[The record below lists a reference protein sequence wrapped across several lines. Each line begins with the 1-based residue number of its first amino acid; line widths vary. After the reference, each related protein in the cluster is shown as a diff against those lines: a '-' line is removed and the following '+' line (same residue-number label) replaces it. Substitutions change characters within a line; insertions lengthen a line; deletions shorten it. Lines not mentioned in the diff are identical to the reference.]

1 MKYLPTAFA
10 QLQFAW
16 KLYNYA
22 LEGRLDI
29 ASLDIPVTFQDEGM
43 MLVLP
48 GRIFESND
56 DLILACENMLG
67 VAFGAAAITLNRSR
81 EEAKIPFP
89 KVIKTDVDQFVVLA
103 YQIRNAFAHDISEP
117 KWEIR
122 NPDFLGKY
130 EFGPVSV
137 DLTGL
142 HGKAF
147 SYKDIGGPE
156 VLFWMKDYAEEK
168 LWSEQTHQR
177 GQ

>member
-22 LEGRLDI
+22 LDENIDLEALD
-29 ASLDIPVTFQDEGM
+29 ASVTFQEDGM

-48 GRIFESND
+48 DRVFNTHHDMIIA
-56 DLILACENMLG
+56 LENMLG

-81 EEAKIPFP
+81 EEAGIPFP
-89 KVIKTDVDQFVVLA
+89 RVIESETDQFVVLT

-117 KWEIR
+117 RWEIR
-122 NPDFLGKY
+122 NPAFIRKY

-137 DLTGL
+137 DLSSLKGEM
-142 HGKAF
+142 F
-147 SYKDIGGPE
+147 CYKHIGGPE
-156 VLFWMKDYAEEK
+156 VLFWMKNYAESE
-168 LWSEQTHQR
+168 LWP
-177 GQ
+177 

>member
-1 MKYLPTAFA
+1 MRYLPTAFA

-22 LEGRLDI
+22 LDGRLNIED
-29 ASLDIPVTFQDEGM
+29 LDTPVTFQEAGM

-48 GRIFESND
+48 DRIFESND

-67 VAFGAAAITLNRSR
+67 VAFGAAAITLNRGR
-81 EEAKIPFP
+81 EEAGIPFP
-89 KVIKTDVDQFVVLA
+89 KKIETEKDQFVVLA
-103 YQIRNAFAHDISEP
+103 YQIRNAFAHDIAEP

-122 NPDFLGKY
+122 NPAFLRKY

-142 HGKAF
+142 HGQPF

-156 VLFWMKDYAEEK
+156 VLFWMKDYAELK
-168 LWSEQTHQR
+168 LWP
-177 GQ
+177 